1 MQGVAVTLLTE
12 DRERLSVLQ
21 HRLEGTGM
29 GRNVFSHV
37 GFPTS
42 PTDPVLRQM
51 QDVRT
56 EVVLVDIDAHNAARA
71 ISAIELIQANTSE
84 IAIFAIGEMSHPP
97 TIVAA
102 MRAGGE
108 RISGTRS
115 DLRSPDRGLHPLCR
129 NPQARAALL
138 RAGRESSP

>member
-37 GFPTS
+37 EFPTS

-56 EVVLVDIDAHNAARA
+56 EVVIVDIDTQNAQRA
-71 ISAIELIQANTSE
+71 TPSIELMQNSTSE
-84 IAIFAIGEMSHPP
+84 IAVFAIGEMNHPP

-102 MRAGGE
+102 MRAGAGE
-108 RISGTRS
+108 FLER
-115 DLRSPDRGLHPLCR
+115 
-129 NPQARAALL
+129 
-138 RAGRESSP
+138 

>member
-12 DRERLSVLQ
+12 DRERLTVLQ
-21 HRLEGTGM
+21 QRLEGTGM

-56 EVVLVDIDAHNAARA
+56 AVVIVDLDAQNAQRA
-71 ISAIELIQANTSE
+71 ISAIELIQTSTSE
-84 IAIFAIGEMSHPP
+84 IAVFAVGEMTHPP

-102 MRAGGE
+102 MRAGAGE
-108 RISGTRS
+108 FLERCARS
-115 DLRSPDRGLHPLCR
+115 RVGSD
-129 NPQARAALL
+129 
-138 RAGRESSP
+138 AGPPSAVPGQ

>member
-29 GRNVFSHV
+29 GRNVFSHA

-42 PTDPVLRQM
+42 PTDPVLRQI

-56 EVVLVDIDAHNAARA
+56 EVVIVDIDSHNAARA
-71 ISAIELIQANTSE
+71 ISAIELIQANTSDM
-84 IAIFAIGEMSHPP
+84 AIFAVGEMNTPG

-102 MRAGGE
+102 M
-108 RISGTRS
+108 
-115 DLRSPDRGLHPLCR
+115 
-129 NPQARAALL
+129 
-138 RAGRESSP
+138 

>member
-42 PTDPVLRQM
+42 ATDPVLRQI

-56 EVVLVDIDAHNAARA
+56 EVIILDIDAQNAQRA

-84 IAIFAIGEMSHPP
+84 IAVFAVGEMSHHP

-102 MRAGGE
+102 MRAGAGE
-108 RISGTRS
+108 F
-115 DLRSPDRGLHPLCR
+115 LDRV
-129 NPQARAALL
+129 
-138 RAGRESSP
+138 E